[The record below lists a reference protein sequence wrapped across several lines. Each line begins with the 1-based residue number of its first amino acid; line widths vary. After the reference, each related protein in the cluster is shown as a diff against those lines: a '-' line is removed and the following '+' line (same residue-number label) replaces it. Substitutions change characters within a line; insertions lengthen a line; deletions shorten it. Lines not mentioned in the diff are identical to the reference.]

1 MPIDFNQQT
10 FFDPKIDIIGKE
22 VPLAEIEKTG
32 NVLQNRF
39 DKSYEQ
45 YSAADEALKQM
56 EARANPVDREKAKEL
71 RSIYKEEMDKIL
83 EQGDFHNMRRQTEN
97 LARNAAIN
105 YKVIEEKNA
114 AIQKGLEEIAK
125 SPKYQLDPEGAKQD
139 YLKSLQSINFNPE
152 TRTIS
157 DFNVGTYN
165 AAADVN
171 IAEKGLKIAPT
182 LRTKT
187 KGGEDAKFVQ
197 QLFDGKPVWTKVST
211 SGKTEY
217 LSADEISSELGAY
230 LKTDPEVQA
239 YIARDTGRLGYDV
252 NTDEGLKVY
261 NNLLNER
268 INGSTK
274 ALGNMYSV
282 DNVFTGKNLDV
293 VGGGL
298 NSGGGGGDDDY
309 ANVVPVN
316 TVADA
321 LGGDTGQGKGLRTNF
336 ISGLTD
342 NKSVLNN
349 IQGFVKEQIK
359 IATMA
364 KNPELVKKYSKYKD
378 TLDELKKSDAETQKA
393 VADYYTY
400 GKIIPLGRIV
410 GNVNRPDAEVKKKEA
425 KISNIIANLQG
436 FTTTDFVDTDTE
448 NAYQQYAT
456 DNNSFQNV
464 NLNAISIQDQETN
477 NKVQSFLTKSLAT
490 NDFETFK
497 GKLDP
502 KANYTLAKVTDRPLG
517 NGTGILFELKDQ
529 GTGETVLVTPKDS
542 RMLEGL
548 YGIFPG
554 MKTDIFKNTSDF
566 SKGETRTIPEILK
579 ENGHQIPKGDPNTKK
594 SIRFTK
600 EGIYQKLDENEKV
613 IDQANHFVDLLK

>member
-1 MPIDFNQQT
+1 MPIDFNQQA

-71 RSIYKEEMDKIL
+71 RSIYKGEMDKIL

-114 AIQKGLEEIAK
+114 TIQKGLEEIAK
-125 SPKYQLDPEGAKQD
+125 SPKYQLDPEGAKQE
-139 YLKSLQSINFNPE
+139 YLKSIQSINFNPE

-157 DFNVGTYN
+157 DFNVGAYN
-165 AAADVN
+165 AAGDVN
-171 IAEKGLKIAPT
+171 IAQKSLQIAPT
-182 LRTKT
+182 IRTVT
-187 KGGEDAKFVQ
+187 KGGEEARLVQ
-197 QLFDGKPVWTKVST
+197 ELVGGNPVWMKVTK
-211 SGKTEY
+211 GGQKEY
-217 LSADEISSELGAY
+217 LSSQEIETELSAY
-230 LKTDPEVQA
+230 LKTDPEIQA
-239 YIARDTGRLGYDV
+239 YIARDTRRLGYDPA
-252 NTDEGLKVY
+252 TKEGLDVY
-261 NNLLNER
+261 NKLLNER
-268 INGSTK
+268 ISGSAK
-274 ALGNMYSV
+274 AVGDMYAV
-282 DNVFTGKNLDV
+282 DKNIQNNDLQVIGD
-293 VGGGL
+293 GL
-298 NSGGGGGDDDY
+298 NSNKGKGDY
-309 ANVVPVN
+309 TNVVPVS

-321 LGGDTGQGKGLRTNF
+321 LGKDDNQPEGLRSSF
-336 ISGLTD
+336 ISGLTN
-342 NKSVLNN
+342 NKASLNN
-349 IQGFVKEQIK
+349 IQGFVKEYLK
-359 IATMA
+359 MATDV
-364 KNPELVKKYSKYKD
+364 KNPELIKKYSGYKN

-400 GKIIPLGRIV
+400 GKIVPITRII
-410 GNVNRPDAEVKKKEA
+410 NNRNRPDAEVKKKED
-425 KISNIIANLQG
+425 KISNIIAKLQG
-436 FTTTDFVDTDTE
+436 FTTTDLMNTDTE
-448 NAYQQYAT
+448 NAYKQYRAE
-456 DNNSFQNV
+456 NKAFQNV

-497 GKLDP
+497 GELDP

-529 GTGETVLVTPKDS
+529 GTGETVLVSPKDS

-566 SKGETRTIPEILK
+566 SKNETRTISEVFK
-579 ENGHQIPKGDPNTKK
+579 ENGYQLPKGDSNTKK
-594 SIRFTK
+594 SIKFTK
-600 EGIYQKLDENEKV
+600 EGIYQKLDENGKV
-613 IDQANHFVDLLK
+613 IQQANHFVDLLN